1 MIFVTRAGSATE
13 AAVCRRER
21 AFSPKNKARRVK
33 IEILSRLSPAR
44 IRQVRF
50 GALALALSG
59 AAFGTLGVVGPESV
73 PSAPVSQALSLAGSA
88 VISIGEEDR
97 GVFREERIQR
107 GDTLASILER
117 LGVDDQAAFQYLR
130 SNPAARVL
138 SNNLR
143 PGKTIRAETGSDG
156 EFVSLSYA
164 VSPTEILK
172 VAKDD
177 NGFTAAKTEIPLDK
191 RVHMRAAEIRHSLFA
206 SADAIGLPDSVTM
219 QVAEIFSGDID
230 FHKDI
235 RRGDRFRVVY
245 EMLYHEG
252 EFIRAGRVLAVEFV
266 NNGKTF
272 AAVWYESPDSK
283 DVSGY
288 FTPDGK
294 NLRKA
299 FLRSPLEFSRVTSGF
314 GGRMH
319 PIFQTWKQH
328 TGVDYAAPA
337 GTRIR
342 AVADGVVEFS
352 GKQGG
357 YGNAVVIRHQGQYS
371 TLYAHMS
378 GFGPGVTKG
387 ARISQGDTVGFVG
400 QTGWATGPH
409 LHYEF
414 RVASV
419 AVNPLTIALPAALP
433 LEERHLAD
441 FRLRAQP
448 SMTRITMMRT
458 TAQFAALD

>member
-1 MIFVTRAGSATE
+1 MAHSFLW
-13 AAVCRRER
+13 
-21 AFSPKNKARRVK
+21 ARQEKRGNPLKYKTYRVK
-33 IEILSRLSPAR
+33 TKILSRLSPAR
-44 IRQVRF
+44 IRQLRF
-50 GALALALSG
+50 GALTLALSG
-59 AAFGTLGVVGPESV
+59 AAFATLGVVGPESV
-73 PSAPVSQALSLAGSA
+73 PTTPVSRTLSLEGST
-88 VISIGEEDR
+88 VVTIDDEDR

-117 LGVDDQAAFQYLR
+117 LGVDDQAAFQYMR
-130 SNPAARVL
+130 SNQAAKTL
-138 SNNLR
+138 SGNLR

-164 VSPTEILK
+164 LSQTEVLK
-172 VAKDD
+172 VAKVES
-177 NGFTAAKTEIPLDK
+177 GFTTTKAELPLEK
-191 RVHMRAAEIRHSLFA
+191 RVHMKAAEIRHSLFG

-245 EMLYHEG
+245 EMMYHEG
-252 EFIRAGRVLAVEFV
+252 EFVRAGRVLAVEFV

-272 AAVWYESPDSK
+272 AAVWYESPENK
-283 DVSGY
+283 EVAGY
-288 FTPDGK
+288 FTPEGK

-299 FLRSPLEFSRVTSGF
+299 FLRSPLEFSRITSGF
-314 GGRMH
+314 GGRLH

-328 TGVDYAAPA
+328 KGVDYAAPS

-357 YGNAVVIRHQGQYS
+357 YGNVVIVRHQGQYS

-378 GFGPGVTKG
+378 GFGPGVAKG
-387 ARISQGDTVGFVG
+387 TRISQGDTIGFVG

-414 RVASV
+414 RVASE
-419 AVNPLTIALPAALP
+419 AVNPLTIALPASVP
-433 LEERHLAD
+433 LEDRHLAD
-441 FRLRAQP
+441 FRFKAQP
-448 SMTRITMMRT
+448 SLTRIEMMRG
-458 TAQFAALD
+458 TALFASLD